1 MKTTKKLII
10 IMCGYVLSSLLI
22 FYVRLYNPEGRAM
35 SVSLI
40 SVSTMLEQCLAPSRH
55 SINIK

>member
-1 MKTTKKLII
+1 MKTTKKLIS

-22 FYVRLYNPEGRAM
+22 FYARFYNPEGRAM

-40 SVSTMLEQCLAPSRH
+40 SVSTMLEQLLAPSRH